1 MIILKLCESGYSV
14 GISILVIAQGL
25 VLNIRR
31 EEIIKS
37 SKGIREEMLKK
48 LKASQSYARS
58 GSGILLSSF

>member
-14 GISILVIAQGL
+14 VISILVIAQGL

-37 SKGIREEMLKK
+37 SKGILEEMLKK